1 MKKKSTKP
9 VINDANDREK
19 NIKENKPAI
28 FEIKKNPDQNFGL
41 KFWDNLRTFDSL
53 GKKTVRDY
61 DKPIQNFSKKYKIDP
76 DVVRAVMYAEN
87 ARGHRVFINKVWD
100 DIGVSESPLPMNI
113 QKTRWSS
120 LIDKKPEDMYDHD
133 ANIEAA
139 TILISRIRDRL
150 EKPSVEKIGSI
161 WHYLGAEKTDEFGE
175 YVGRIYREKPWQKLE

>member
-1 MKKKSTKP
+1 MKKKPTKP
-9 VINDANDREK
+9 VINDAKDREK

-41 KFWDNLRTFDSL
+41 KFWDNLRTFDYL
-53 GKKTVRDY
+53 GVRAVRENNNR
-61 DKPIQNFSKKYKIDP
+61 IWKYSQKHDLDP
-76 DVVRAVMYAEN
+76 DIIRAVMYAEN
-87 ARGHRVFINKVWD
+87 ARGHSIGLNRTAD
-100 DIGVSESPLPMNI
+100 DLRKSESPLPMNI

-133 ANIEAA
+133 ASIEAA

-161 WHYLGAEKTDEFGE
+161 WHYVGAEKTDEFGE
-175 YVGRIYREKPWQKLE
+175 YVGRVYREKPWQKLE